1 MNKPYLFD
9 KKLQEGVKCKKM
21 LTWLAVFMISLFLS
35 SHAVAQDPK
44 VAYAIGSADGKTLTF
59 RYDNKY
65 RQIVKD
71 LYAQGGHAIYEY
83 PQYIKGKDFVK
94 PSGFTYLEQ
103 DYVKE
108 YPAYTLNQAGRQSL
122 TTIVFDASFADFEPT
137 NFDKWF
143 SAIGSNLTTI
153 TGFVTNGWYV
163 QRWLLYSRNT
173 YLRNSFANT
182 YVSD

>member
-1 MNKPYLFD
+1 
-9 KKLQEGVKCKKM
+9 
-21 LTWLAVFMISLFLS
+21 MISLFLS

-122 TTIVFDASFADFEPT
+122 TTIVFDASFADHHNPLYRQRLRPRLGDFPGQMPRDARRHLKATFEA
-137 NFDKWF
+137 FC
-143 SAIGSNLTTI
+143 SA
-153 TGFVTNGWYV
+153 
-163 QRWLLYSRNT
+163 
-173 YLRNSFANT
+173 SFFEMPMPEP
-182 YVSD
+182 